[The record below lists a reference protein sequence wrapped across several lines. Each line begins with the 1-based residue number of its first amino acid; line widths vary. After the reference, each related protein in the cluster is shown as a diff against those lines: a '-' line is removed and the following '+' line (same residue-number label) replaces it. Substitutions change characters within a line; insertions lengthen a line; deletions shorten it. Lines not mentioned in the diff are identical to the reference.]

1 MNPIKVLTSIAI
13 VLTVCATVVA
23 KQKTLDIYFID
34 VEGGSATLIVTPEGE
49 SLLVDSGFPGDRDAG
64 RIAKVAKDVAGL
76 RQIDFYITTH
86 WHRDHVGGSTKL
98 AELIPIKTYYDH
110 GLPTAPAQDIQAE
123 FIDAYRKTTQGNSKP
138 LKPLDEIKFKS
149 KEVRLR
155 VLASNGIVAGEAAD
169 APQIVPCGSD
179 FKPVAED
186 KSDNAK
192 SIAILVTYRRF
203 KYFNGGDLTWNVEN
217 KLVCPQNL
225 PGAVDVYQVNHHGM
239 DSSNNPTLVRAL
251 NPQVAVINNGPKKG
265 GEVRTF
271 AVLKEIPKVDIY
283 QLHRNLQTT
292 DKDNA
297 PSEFVAN
304 DEEACQGNFIK
315 LSVATNG
322 NYSVSIP
329 AKGINRSYHVR

>member
-186 KSDNAK
+186 KSDNTK

-225 PGAVDVYQVNHHGM
+225 PGALDVYQVNHHGM

>member
-1 MNPIKVLTSIAI
+1 MTPIRVLTCIA
-13 VLTVCATVVA
+13 VLLTVCLAVPG

-34 VEGGSATLIVTPEGE
+34 VEGGSATLIVTPLGE
-49 SLLVDSGFPGDRDAG
+49 SLLVDSGFPGERDAE
-64 RIAKVAKDVAGL
+64 RIAKVAKEIAKL

-98 AELIPIKTYYDH
+98 AELIPIKTFYDH
-110 GLPTAPAQDIQAE
+110 GLPTAPAQDIQPE
-123 FIDAYRKTTQGNSKP
+123 YIDAYRKLTQGTSKT
-138 LKPLDEIKFKS
+138 LKALDEIKFRS
-149 KEVRLR
+149 QAVRLR
-155 VLASNGIVAGEAAD
+155 VLASNGLVPGEPSD
-169 APQIVPCGSD
+169 APQIVSCGTD

-192 SIAILVTYRRF
+192 SIAILLTFGRF

-217 KLVCPQNL
+217 KLVCPRNL
-225 PGAVDVYQVNHHGM
+225 TGAVDVYQVNHHGM

-251 NPQVAVINNGPKKG
+251 DPQVAVINNGPRKG

-271 AVLKEIPKVDIY
+271 SVLKENPKTQIY
-283 QLHRNLQTT
+283 QLHRNVQTS

-297 PSEFVAN
+297 SPEFVAN
-304 DEEACQGNFIK
+304 DEEACQANFIK

-322 NYSVSIP
+322 RYSVSIP
-329 AKGINRSYHVR
+329 AKGISRSYQAR